1 MNKQAKLASIWFA
14 AAIMAGALGAAQAAG
29 DAAAGHEKASGC
41 ASCHGADGKG
51 RVPLAG
57 KKEAYLLEQL
67 QAFKSGARQ
76 EMMMNMMAKKLSDE
90 DMADLAAYYAAQ
102 K

>member
-1 MNKQAKLASIWFA
+1 MNKQIKILSLSFA
-14 AAIMAGALGAAQAAG
+14 ALMMAGALSAAHAAG

-41 ASCHGADGKG
+41 ANCHGADGKG

-76 EMMMNMMAKKLSDE
+76 EAMMNMLTKKLSDA
-90 DMADLAAYYAAQ
+90 DMADLAAYFAAQ